1 MDKVSVNSKIRSP
14 KQQPTK
20 AKKKPIKVVY
30 ISNPMRVETSPSEFR
45 SLVQELTGQD
55 SDVSRFETN
64 KQVSTPSSEEEP
76 PQQQQQQPI
85 VLVDD
90 DEGTSSSS
98 MTTDLLR
105 KNIEEVA
112 FDFDL
117 FDGSFTSQMLE
128 RLGYDHHQQQQQ
140 KQQQ

>member
-1 MDKVSVNSKIRSP
+1 MDKVSVHSKIRSP

-30 ISNPMRVETSPSEFR
+30 ISNPTRVETSPSKFR

-55 SDVSRFETN
+55 SDVSRFENN

-76 PQQQQQQPI
+76 PPHQQQQQPI

-90 DEGTSSSS
+90 ES
-98 MTTDLLR
+98 DLLMR
-105 KNIEEVA
+105 KNIEEAA
-112 FDFDL
+112 FELEL
-117 FDGSFTSQMLE
+117 FNGSFTPQMLE
-128 RLGYDHHQQQQQ
+128 SFGGLYYDHHH
-140 KQQQ
+140 KP

>member
-1 MDKVSVNSKIRSP
+1 MDKVSVHSKIRSP

-30 ISNPMRVETSPSEFR
+30 ISNPMRVETSPSKFR

-55 SDVSRFETN
+55 SDVSRFENN

-76 PQQQQQQPI
+76 PPPQQQQPI

-90 DEGTSSSS
+90 DEGTS
-98 MTTDLLR
+98 DLLR
-105 KNIEEVA
+105 KNIEEEA
-112 FDFDL
+112 FEFDL
-117 FDGSFTSQMLE
+117 FDESFTSQMLE
-128 RLGYDHHQQQQQ
+128 RLCYDNHQQQQQ
-140 KQQQ
+140 QK